1 MPRRKLVDNVERQ
14 VLVGKKMVKSSDCV
28 DDQDGESD
36 GTRPRD
42 TSSGELDLRRGILVQ
57 ELLELGESLS
67 RSRKSTL

>member
-1 MPRRKLVDNVERQ
+1 M
-14 VLVGKKMVKSSDCV
+14 VGSSDCV

-42 TSSGELDLRRGILVQ
+42 TSSGELDLMRGILVQ

-67 RSRKSTL
+67 RSRKSNFMVAPSGTP